1 MNRVLKSPFLVALLA
16 GVAILVIA
24 FVPALWQV
32 LRGTASAPVSS
43 SDTPWSIA
51 ARGDGVAAFGLQL
64 PGSTLADAERRWGEE
79 LQLAVM
85 AETGQAGA
93 LEGYVERFDS
103 GGVNG
108 RLLMTTALPEA
119 ELQRLQQSAAEREPA
134 GGTLWRYRLRAA
146 ERQALGATPLVG
158 LSFIPAAN
166 LDAQTL
172 RQRFGEPDEIIAP
185 GGRLEHWLYPARGL
199 AIAVDAEG
207 RELLQVVA
215 PADFERRLR
224 APLKTAVSAA
234 ASPAASAPR

>member
-16 GVAILVIA
+16 GVVVLVLA

-32 LRGTASAPVSS
+32 LRGTAAAPVSS
-43 SDTPWSIA
+43 PEAPWSITA
-51 ARGDGVAAFGLQL
+51 HGDSVSAFGLQL
-64 PGSTLADAERRWGEE
+64 PGSTLADAERRWGEG

-85 AETGQAGA
+85 AETGQPGA

-103 GGVNG
+103 GGVGG
-108 RLLMTTALPEA
+108 RLLLATALDDA
-119 ELQRLQQSAAEREPA
+119 ELQRLQRTAAEREPA
-134 GGTLWRYRLRAA
+134 GGTLWRYPLRAS
-146 ERQALGATPLVG
+146 ERPALGATPLVG

-207 RELLQVVA
+207 RDLLQVVA

-224 APLKTAVSAA
+224 APLKAA